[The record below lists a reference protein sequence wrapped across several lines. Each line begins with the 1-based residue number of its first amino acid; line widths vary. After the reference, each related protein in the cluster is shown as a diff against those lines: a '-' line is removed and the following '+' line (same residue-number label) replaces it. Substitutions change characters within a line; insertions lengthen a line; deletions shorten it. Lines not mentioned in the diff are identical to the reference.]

1 MSVITPVGIAGLGR
15 YVPERRLTNQDL
27 EKIVDTSDEW
37 IVQRTGIRERRIAAA
52 DQVTSS
58 LALAAARAALADA
71 NMTGDDI
78 DLVICATVTGDQPF
92 PATSCRIGLDI
103 GAKRAGGFD
112 LAAACS
118 GFVFASQV
126 AAGMIQSGQ
135 YKNVLVVGAEILS
148 RILDYT
154 DRNTCVLFGD
164 GAGAVIYT
172 PLARAGRGEFLGGSI
187 SMEGGAENILA
198 QPGGGSRHPATA
210 QTVEHRLHYMKMGGT
225 KVFRFAVR
233 VFAELVKNVI
243 DKYGRDQIGV
253 IVPHQVNQRIIEAA
267 MEQLGMPMD
276 FVFSNIDRYGN
287 TSAASVPIA
296 LREAFEAGRLQKGK
310 LVVMPAFGAG
320 VTKVVPRR
328 RISDAVGAS
337 STKASLVVKI
347 ASSAPRRCASRR
359 AAMFTAY
366 DSVFAPSSSHG
377 ARAGVSSA
385 YPRSRVTTRMPRV
398 RATEKSAAGAA
409 VTHAVGVG
417 PCSMPRL
424 RMSLMTASPAPH
436 AAAARATA

>member
-1 MSVITPVGIAGLGR
+1 MASLIPVGLAGFGR
-15 YVPERRLTNQDL
+15 YVPEKRLTNQDL

-37 IVQRTGIRERRIAAA
+37 IVQRTGIRERRIAAS

-58 LALAAARAALADA
+58 LALVAAQQALADA
-71 NMTGDDI
+71 RMSPEELDI
-78 DLVICATVTGDQPF
+78 VICATVTGDQPF
-92 PATSCRIGLDI
+92 PATACRLGLDL

-126 AAGMIQSGQ
+126 AAGLIQSGQ
-135 YKNVLVVGAEILS
+135 HKNILVVGAEILS

-164 GAGAVIYT
+164 GAGAVVYT
-172 PLARAGRGEFLGGSI
+172 SLERAGRGELLGGSI
-187 SMEGGAENILA
+187 CMEGGAEGVLA
-198 QPGGGSRHPATA
+198 QPAGGSRHPASTS
-210 QTVEHRLHYMKMGGT
+210 TVEQKQHFMKMGGT

-243 DKYGRDQIGV
+243 DRYGLDDIGV

-276 FVFSNIDRYGN
+276 RVFTNIDRYGN

-296 LREAFEAGRLQKGK
+296 LREAYEAGRLQKGK

-320 VTKVVPRR
+320 M
-328 RISDAVGAS
+328 AWGH
-337 STKASLVVKI
+337 LL
-347 ASSAPRRCASRR
+347 
-359 AAMFTAY
+359 
-366 DSVFAPSSSHG
+366 
-377 ARAGVSSA
+377 
-385 YPRSRVTTRMPRV
+385 
-398 RATEKSAAGAA
+398 
-409 VTHAVGVG
+409 
-417 PCSMPRL
+417 L
-424 RMSLMTASPAPH
+424 RW
-436 AAAARATA
+436 